1 MVQRP
6 SGTAHL
12 DSDRER
18 ALPFAAVPQL
28 SLHTPIGD
36 LSVSEEDGA
45 IVAVDWGW
53 GSEQT
58 ETALLRRARDQLHA
72 YFDGELTAFD
82 LPLAPRGHRIPAAR
96 MAGAVRDPLWRDP
109 QLPRHRAHRRRQS
122 PLGRPGQR
130 QQPDPDHHSVPPRRR
145 HHASRRLF
153 RRRRSRHQALAA
165 GARGT
170 RTAAAPAHP
179 FRGRL
184 IRPASTENIMIKAI
198 RIHSPGGPE
207 VMKWED
213 VPRPEP
219 GPGEA
224 LIKQEA
230 VGLNY
235 IDVYFRS
242 GLYKAP
248 TMPLIIGQEGA
259 GTVVA
264 VGSGRDR
271 GEAGRP
277 RRLCRRARR
286 LCDRAGDRRRP
297 AGEAAR
303 RHRLQDR
310 RGDDAAGHDGAV
322 PRSAAPT
329 R

>member
-1 MVQRP
+1 M
-6 SGTAHL
+6 
-12 DSDRER
+12 
-18 ALPFAAVPQL
+18 PQL
-28 SLHTPIGD
+28 SLHTPLGD
-36 LSVSEEDGA
+36 LSVSQEDGA

-82 LPLAPRGHRIPAAR
+82 LPLAPGGHRVPPAGLGGALPHPAWRDAQLHRHRPRSAAAAR
-96 MAGAVRDPLWRDP
+96 AIGQANGNNPIPILIP
-109 QLPRHRAHRRRQS
+109 CHRVVAA
-122 PLGRPGQR
+122 
-130 QQPDPDHHSVPPRRR
+130 D
-145 HHASRRLF
+145 ASRRLF
-153 RRRRSRHQALAA
+153 RRRGSRHQALAA
-165 GARGT
+165 GPRGAGAT
-170 RTAAAPAHP
+170 AAPAHP

-184 IRPASTENIMIKAI
+184 IRPASTENIMNNAI
-198 RIHSPGGPE
+198 RIHEPGGPE

-264 VGSGRDR
+264 VGDG
-271 GEAGRP
+271 
-277 RRLCRRARR
+277 
-286 LCDRAGDRRRP
+286 
-297 AGEAAR
+297 
-303 RHRLQDR
+303 RHR
-310 RGDDAAGHDGAV
+310 
-322 PRSAAPT
+322 P
-329 R
+329 